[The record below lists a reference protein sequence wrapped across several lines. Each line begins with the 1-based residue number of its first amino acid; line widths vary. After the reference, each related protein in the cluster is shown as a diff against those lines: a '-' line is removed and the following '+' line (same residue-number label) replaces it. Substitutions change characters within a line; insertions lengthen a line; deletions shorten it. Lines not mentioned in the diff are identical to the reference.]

1 MKILIIQLRQLG
13 DVILTTPLLNRLL
26 ELNHNVYVL
35 TEQLGFELLKNDPAL
50 SNKIII
56 SKSGVGEISTIL
68 KVRKIKF
75 DIIIDCMTN
84 LRTATICKFSGSKSV
99 AFKKTWR
106 RYFYTDLLDYE
117 DKGYSAYDKLQFL
130 KIFKD
135 NYNQL
140 KFRVFCSK
148 TDDEKVEKF
157 LSENKIKNPVTISIT
172 HKRQTRRWSD
182 SYYIKLADMLHE
194 NGFDLIF
201 TAAHSE
207 VEYVENALKLSKFK
221 HFFYKD
227 SSVGELISLI
237 KHAKLHI
244 GNDSAPKHIAVAL
257 GVPSFTIFGSSNPK
271 GWHPPNNLLH
281 QYVQKSLA
289 CQPCSK
295 KECDTLDCL
304 LELEPQQVY
313 TQLKKFMENLWAR

>member
-1 MKILIIQLRQLG
+1 
-13 DVILTTPLLNRLL
+13 
-26 ELNHNVYVL
+26 
-35 TEQLGFELLKNDPAL
+35 
-50 SNKIII
+50 
-56 SKSGVGEISTIL
+56 
-68 KVRKIKF
+68 
-75 DIIIDCMTN
+75 
-84 LRTATICKFSGSKSV
+84 
-99 AFKKTWR
+99 
-106 RYFYTDLLDYE
+106 LDYE

-172 HKRQTRRWSD
+172 HKRQTRRWID

-194 NGFDLIF
+194 NGFNLIF

-271 GWHPPNNLLH
+271 GWHPPNNSLH
-281 QYVQKSLA
+281 QYVQKGLA